1 MIYEYEDKF
10 LVDNVDKETLENIEA
25 EKYNFILNKL
35 NINDNFYLEKLTK
48 SLVYMHLSRVQLE
61 SEGMEAKYKIY
72 KSEYD
77 HFLKLA
83 TNKNG
88 VFNMKVI
95 RG

>member
-1 MIYEYEDKF
+1 
-10 LVDNVDKETLENIEA
+10 
-25 EKYNFILNKL
+25 
-35 NINDNFYLEKLTK
+35 
-48 SLVYMHLSRVQLE
+48 MHLSRVQLE